1 MKWPFSIIKNHP
13 YRFGVW
19 LMGFGSILDGLT
31 SVLSL
36 GFVCGNFSWIAIKWG
51 WRLPVMSD
59 TKKDKAKIMKKIS
72 RKQNPLPPEQVIS
85 PNKKAYKRKPK
96 HKNTS
101 A

>member
-36 GFVCGNFSWIAIKWG
+36 GFVCGNFSWIAIRWG
-51 WRLPVMSD
+51 WRLP
-59 TKKDKAKIMKKIS
+59 DK
-72 RKQNPLPPEQVIS
+72 
-85 PNKKAYKRKPK
+85 
-96 HKNTS
+96 
-101 A
+101 